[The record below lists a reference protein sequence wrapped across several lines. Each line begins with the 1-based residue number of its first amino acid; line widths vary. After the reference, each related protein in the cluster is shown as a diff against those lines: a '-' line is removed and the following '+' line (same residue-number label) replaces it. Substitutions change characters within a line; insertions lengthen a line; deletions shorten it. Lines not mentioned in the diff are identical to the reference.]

1 MTRSDRPNLGIGLRI
16 LSGILFTGMVIC
28 VKAVS
33 EAAPLG
39 QIVFFRS
46 FFALIPLVIFLVL
59 RHEFPSGLRT
69 TRPLGHLVRSFFGA
83 AAMFASFAS
92 VALLPLAEAVL
103 LAQLAPVLTAIIA
116 VLILSERLT
125 RWRIAGLAFGVAG
138 VFVLVWPDLGGGQ
151 VDARRLLGI
160 SLGLLTALL
169 TAFALIMVRS
179 LTRTE
184 SPGAI
189 AFYFVIASMAGGLVT
204 LPWGWQLPDAQ
215 TMALLVFAGLF
226 GGFAHIA
233 MTLSFSYAEASRL
246 APFEYI
252 ALLWPV
258 LADLLIFRLPLT
270 SSFVIALPLVL
281 TGAAVAAVEKRNVQR
296 GYLPRV
302 RRTRKNTQ

>member
-1 MTRSDRPNLGIGLRI
+1 MSRTDRPNLGIGLRLI
-16 LSGILFTGMVIC
+16 SGVLFTGMVIC
-28 VKAVS
+28 VKALS

-46 FFALIPLVIFLVL
+46 FFALIPLVIFLAW

-69 TRPLGHLVRSFFGA
+69 SRPLGHMVRSFFGA
-83 AAMFASFAS
+83 AAMFTSFAS

-116 VLILSERLT
+116 VLVLSERLT
-125 RWRIAGLAFGVAG
+125 RWRVLGLTFGVAG
-138 VFVLVWPDLGGGQ
+138 VLVLVWPDIGGGV
-151 VDARRLLGI
+151 VDANRLLGI
-160 SLGLLTALL
+160 GLGLLTALL

-204 LPWGWQLPDAQ
+204 LPWGWALPDGQ
-215 TMALLVFAGLF
+215 TLVLLVLAGLF

-233 MTLSFSYAEASRL
+233 MTLSFSYAEAFRL
-246 APFEYI
+246 APFEYV

-258 LADLLIFRLPLT
+258 LADMLIFRLSLST
-270 SSFVIALPLVL
+270 SFMLALPLVL
-281 TGAAVAAVEKRNVQR
+281 AGAAIAAAERDRPRPQKRS
-296 GYLPRV
+296 
-302 RRTRKNTQ
+302 T

>member
-1 MTRSDRPNLGIGLRI
+1 MTRPDNPTLGIGLRI
-16 LSGILFTGMVIC
+16 LSGMLFTGMVIC

-46 FFALIPLVIFLVL
+46 FFALLPLVIFLMV

-69 TRPLGHLVRSFFGA
+69 TRPFGHLVRSFFGA
-83 AAMFASFAS
+83 AAMFTSFAS

-103 LAQLAPVLTAIIA
+103 LAQLAPVLTAITA
-116 VLILSERLT
+116 VVVLSERLT
-125 RWRIAGLAFGVAG
+125 RWRVMGLAFGLAG
-138 VFVLVWPDLGGGQ
+138 VLVLVWPDIGGGT

-160 SLGLLTALL
+160 ALGLLTALL

-189 AFYFVIASMAGGLVT
+189 AFYFVLASMAGGVLT
-204 LPWGWQLPDAQ
+204 LPWGWALPDAQ
-215 TMALLVFAGLF
+215 TLALLVLAGLF
-226 GGFAHIA
+226 GGFAHIV
-233 MTLSFSYAEASRL
+233 MTLSFSYTEASRL
-246 APFEYI
+246 APFEYV

-258 LADLLIFRLPLT
+258 LADLLIFNLPLAT
-270 SSFVIALPLVL
+270 SFLLALPLVL
-281 TGAAVAAVEKRNVQR
+281 AGAGIAAFEKK
-296 GYLPRV
+296 
-302 RRTRKNTQ
+302 RKTL